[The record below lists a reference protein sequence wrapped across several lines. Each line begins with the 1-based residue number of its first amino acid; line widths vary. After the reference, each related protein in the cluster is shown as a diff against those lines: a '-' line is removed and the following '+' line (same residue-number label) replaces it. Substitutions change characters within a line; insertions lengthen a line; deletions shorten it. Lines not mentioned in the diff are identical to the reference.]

1 MTGLDVLSIMEAYG
15 VVPVVEIDDAADAVP
30 LARTLARAGLPV
42 VELTLRT
49 PAALDAVGRI
59 AAECPDCLVGAG
71 TLLTADMVAA
81 ATEAGARFGVSPGLS
96 AACLAAAAEYDLPFI
111 PGVVTPSEAM
121 AALDAGVRHLK
132 FFPAAAYGGPPA
144 IGALAAPLRGTGVRF
159 LPTGGVNAANAA
171 DYLSLSCVFAVG
183 GTWLAPRSDIAAGRW
198 DDIAARVRAIAGV
211 RATLRRVEA

>member
-1 MTGLDVLSIMEAYG
+1 MTAHNALSIMEASG
-15 VVPVVEIDDAADAVP
+15 VVPVVEIDNAADAVP
-30 LARTLARAGLPV
+30 LARTLTRAGVPV

-49 PAALDAVGRI
+49 PAALNAVARI

-71 TLLTADMVAA
+71 TLLTAEMVAA
-81 ATEAGARFGVSPGLS
+81 AAEAGARFGVSPGLS
-96 AACLAAAAEYDLPFI
+96 AACLAAAAEHDLPFI

-132 FFPAAAYGGPPA
+132 FYPAAAYGGPPA
-144 IGALAAPLRGTGVRF
+144 IRALAAPLRGTGVRF

-198 DDIAARVRAIAGV
+198 DDIAARVRAIVGA
-211 RATLRRVEA
+211 RAMLGRVQA